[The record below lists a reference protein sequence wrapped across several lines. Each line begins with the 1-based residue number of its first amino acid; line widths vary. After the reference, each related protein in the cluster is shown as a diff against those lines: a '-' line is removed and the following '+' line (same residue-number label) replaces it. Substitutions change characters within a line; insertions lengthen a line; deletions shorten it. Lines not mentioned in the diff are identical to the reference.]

1 MSENFEKTRVFK
13 TNDSNK
19 ANTNRSLKNGS
30 KRKKN
35 SKKKFKFKMIYIL
48 PISIIIC
55 GIIFVGY
62 LWAVTRN
69 DGAIYGDR
77 CQGVVAVDTSKID
90 SVVSRYKSE
99 DGNIKEL
106 KVEIKCRQMK
116 IDLKVAAG
124 ISVLDAE
131 AIATNILL
139 SIDSELGYGK
149 ANEGDT
155 YSTLFGRINEE
166 QQYEVDFFITNEDD
180 SSAAYPSY
188 GTKHPKNQYIS
199 FTRNETKDPA
209 LVDQLYNEQS
219 NPTEE
224 EPTEDTTDEITEYS
238 GGD

>member
-106 KVEIKCRQMK
+106 KVEIICRQMK

-124 ISVLDAE
+124 ISVTDAE
-131 AIATNILL
+131 ALATNILL
-139 SIDSELGYGK
+139 SIDSELGYAK
-149 ANEGDT
+149 ASEGDT

-180 SSAAYPSY
+180 NSASYPSY

-199 FTRNETKDPA
+199 FTRNETKDQG

-224 EPTEDTTDEITEYS
+224 VPEDTTPTDEVTEYS
-238 GGD
+238 GD